1 MKDATLAFLDQVCTN
16 LVSVATAIREE
27 TDALAGSG
35 NHVDIIKHFNQVRLA
50 AERIKES
57 REAIKDMED
66 SLSTVIIPD
75 VVQKVRE
82 VTGEKP
88 PFNIEGV
95 GRVTVSY
102 RFSCSMPD
110 KNTGIDWLKNNGHG
124 GIVQETVNSSTLSAF
139 AKNMLEE
146 SGIELP
152 PEIFKVGTKPY
163 TSITKAK

>member
-1 MKDATLAFLDQVCTN
+1 MHEKTAEFLGKVVDG
-16 LVSVATAIREE
+16 LIRVAGAIRED
-27 TDALAGSG
+27 TDSVVASG

-50 AERIKES
+50 AEQIKEA
-57 REAIKDMED
+57 REAINDISD
-66 SLSTVIIPD
+66 NLSRVVIPD
-75 VVQKVRE
+75 TVALLKE
-82 VTGEKP
+82 TTGQKP

-102 RFSCSMPD
+102 RFSCTMPD
-110 KNTGIDWLKNNGHG
+110 KEHGIRWLKSNGHG

-146 SGIELP
+146 QGIELP
-152 PEIFKVGTKPY
+152 PDLFKVGTAPY